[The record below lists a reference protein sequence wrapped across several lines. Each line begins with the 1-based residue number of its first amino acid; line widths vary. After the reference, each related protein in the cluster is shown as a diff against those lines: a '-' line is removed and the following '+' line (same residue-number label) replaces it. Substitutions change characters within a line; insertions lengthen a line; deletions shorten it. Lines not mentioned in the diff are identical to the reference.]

1 MKLFDEKGRQTNLFE
16 FTGKKE
22 NSFEKKYLGD
32 KARYIRLDFLEN
44 FTGTYYIIK
53 NIKFYAFD
61 EIDDS

>member
-1 MKLFDEKGRQTNLFE
+1 MKREDKQIYLNSQEKR
-16 FTGKKE
+16 KIH
-22 NSFEKKYLGD
+22 FEKKYLGD